1 MTKLPILKQFNEVGG
16 LAYGL
21 ARGVIIVCVVIL
33 LMGVYAKV
41 KPENNLNENIE
52 KSNITKIIYEKIVKF

>member
-1 MTKLPILKQFNEVGG
+1 MPILKQFNETGG

-21 ARGVIIVCVVIL
+21 ARGILIVCVIIL

-52 KSNITKIIYEKIVKF
+52 KSDTIVGRQKAL